1 MKTTIAI
8 LCGALLVFSPTQAG
22 IQRYGN
28 QGRVQVG
35 NRSANVNQNFNRNAN
50 VNRNVNVNN
59 NVNVNRNVNVNVHGG
74 YYGGCCYYHD
84 DPNWGA
90 FAAGAAIGVAT
101 TAAVAAATSH
111 KSTTVV
117 VQAPPVGT
125 TVGVLP
131 GGCSTISAAGGVIYN
146 CNSAYYRPF
155 YQGTSLV
162 YQVVTYP

>member
-1 MKTTIAI
+1 MKII
-8 LCGALLVFSPTQAG
+8 LTVSLGICLVWVPLSGYVRGYA
-22 IQRYGN
+22 N
-28 QGRVQVG
+28 QGRVAVG
-35 NRSANVNQNFNRNAN
+35 NRSVHQNVNVNRNAN

-59 NVNVNRNVNVNVHGG
+59 NVNVNVHG
-74 YYGGCCYYHD
+74 GGCCYYHD

-90 FAAGAAIGVAT
+90 FAVGAAVGVAT
-101 TAAVAAATSH
+101 TAAVAAATSP

-117 VQAPPVGT
+117 VQAPPVGS

-131 GGCSTISAAGGVIYN
+131 GGCSTVSAGGAVIYSCSN
-146 CNSAYYRPF
+146 VYYRPF